1 MTTLPLKNLEENY
14 GIDLINDVYLDD
26 GRHILFYVDLN
37 EKARQIYIISGDLT
51 LFDLPD
57 KKILSFKEFATY
69 IEPHNPL
76 SEVEGRET
84 FLSDIEQRLSNIDDT
99 MYLYIPI
106 KRDKS
111 PLWLMIDF
119 QNISLTS
126 KDKLLLGRVN
136 HVIEDTPKEIIYY
149 RKTHQDPLTKLFTR
163 ETLKKHLDY
172 IKEPSGDYG
181 LYIDLDGFKQYNDKF
196 GHQAGDDLLIR
207 IANHFINRWERNVLY
222 YRLGGDEFFSYVF
235 DYDKENVLKKAGD
248 IIKDIQSVSQKQ
260 GLRMGASVGIVPI
273 TESSPNVN
281 RVLDL
286 SDLAMYESKAN
297 GGSTVTLKEGDQS
310 YQRSFDHEINI

>member
-1 MTTLPLKNLEENY
+1 MATLPLKNLEENY
-14 GIDLINDVYLDD
+14 GINLINDVYLDD

-37 EKARQIYIISGDLT
+37 KKAPQIYIISGDLT

-57 KKILSFKEFATY
+57 KKILSFKEFGTY

-106 KRDKS
+106 KRDKF
-111 PLWLMIDF
+111 PLWLMINF
-119 QNISLTS
+119 QNISPTS

-136 HVIEDTPKEIIYY
+136 HVIEGTPKEIIYY

-172 IKEPSGDYG
+172 IKEPSGAYG

-196 GHQAGDDLLIR
+196 GHQEGDNLLIS
-207 IANHFINRWERNVLY
+207 IGNHFINQWEKNVLY

-235 DYDKENVLKKAGD
+235 NYDKDCVLKKAGD

-260 GLRMGASVGIVPI
+260 GLRIGASIGIVPI
-273 TESSPNVN
+273 TEFSPNIN

-297 GGSTVTLKEGDQS
+297 GGSTVTLREGDQS
-310 YQRSFDHEINI
+310 YQRTFDH